1 MFITIHRHG
10 QRALF
15 VRAGTPITEVPLYA
29 LHWLGTIE
37 SSADAE
43 LKADTPMLGL
53 SPPAILYDITVHGFC
68 VVDVPDISA
77 VAPPRYSQPVTLAR

>member
-10 QRALF
+10 PRALF
-15 VRAGTPITEVPLYA
+15 VRAGTLITEVPLYA

-43 LKADTPMLGL
+43 LKVDTPMLGL

-77 VAPPRYSQPVTLAR
+77 VTPPRNSEREALAR

>member
-10 QRALF
+10 PRALF
-15 VRAGTPITEVPLYA
+15 VRAGAPITRVPLDI

-43 LKADTPMLGL
+43 LTADTPMLGL
-53 SPPAILYDITVHGFC
+53 TPSAILYDITVHGFC
-68 VVDVPDISA
+68 VVDVPKISA
-77 VAPPRYSQPVTLAR
+77 VVPPRDPQPVTVIC